1 MNIKRAIGIGL
12 VIYLVNFAIGLAV
25 AGVFKATGAD
35 TRNAPALLWGV
46 GIFLGVVLA
55 AFGARWYF
63 RSATTLAHAGSG
75 FFYGLITVLIGF
87 TLDLTTVAAS
97 SRSLT
102 NFMTGYYGRPQF
114 WLIVLFVLATTTV
127 TGLFLQR
134 RRQAQQ

>member
-63 RSATTLAHAGSG
+63 RSATMLARAGNG
-75 FFYGLITVLIGF
+75 FFYGLVTVLLGF

-102 NFMTGYYGRPQF
+102 SFIGDYYGQPQF
-114 WLIVLFVLATTTV
+114 WLTVLSVLATTTI

-134 RRQAQQ
+134 RQRA